1 MPDATKYTQK
11 LAGQRALIFG
21 GTSGLGF
28 GAAEALIEHGVEI
41 IISSSN
47 PDKIQKSISK
57 LEASYPSAK
66 GKIQGHACDM
76 SGSDAPA
83 NVAAVFDKVGTID
96 HVLYTAGD
104 PLAIRPLEDWS
115 LSDMQQAGMVRF
127 FGPMLVAQH
136 LKKHLRGGP
145 NSSFTITS
153 GNVAVKPHKDWAVIN
168 GYATG
173 QYGLM
178 RGLAF
183 DLAPIR
189 VNVVSPGAVDTELWD
204 PIRKAGNLEA
214 AFKQFRDLTLTG
226 EIAQVEDVVETY
238 LYLMKDK
245 NVTGTVIGSN
255 GGMNLK

>member
-11 LAGQRALIFG
+11 LAGQRVLIFG

-28 GAAEALIEHGVEI
+28 GAAEALLEHDAEV
-41 IISSSN
+41 IISSSS
-47 PDKIQKSISK
+47 PDKIQKSISQ
-57 LEASYPSAK
+57 LEASYPSVK
-66 GKIQGHACDM
+66 GKIQGHVCDL
-76 SGSDAPA
+76 SSSEAPA
-83 NVAAVFDKVGTID
+83 NVAAVFEKVGTID
-96 HVLYTAGD
+96 HVLFTAGD
-104 PLAIRPLEDWS
+104 PLAVHPLEEWS
-115 LSDMQQAGMVRF
+115 LAEMQQAGMVRF
-127 FGPMLVAQH
+127 FGPILVAQH
-136 LKKHLRGGP
+136 LRKHLRGGP
-145 NSSFTITS
+145 QSSFTITS

-189 VNVVSPGAVDTELWD
+189 VNIVSPGAVDTALWD
-204 PIRKAGNLEA
+204 PVRKAGNIDA
-214 AFKQFRDLTLTG
+214 AFKYFRDMTTTG
-226 EIAQVEDVVETY
+226 EVGRVEDVVEGY

-245 NVTGTVIGSN
+245 NVTGTVISSN